1 MLVRMLEGEGCC
13 LTKPRV
19 CVVEVPLLDR
29 IESMLNLAD
38 EVLVV
43 DCPLEVRRVRAQGRG
58 MDVADF
64 DRRAALQPSDEYL
77 RRHATALLD
86 NSGGPSELAGQVEAW
101 WSAHEAA
108 GWRGACNG

>member
-1 MLVRMLEGEGCC
+1 
-13 LTKPRV
+13 
-19 CVVEVPLLDR
+19 
-29 IESMLNLAD
+29 MLNLAD

-64 DRRAALQPSDEYL
+64 DCRAALHPSDEYL

-108 GWRGACNG
+108 GWRGACDD